1 MEQRR
6 TGVIIV
12 AGGAG
17 RRAGG
22 ALPKQFRIV
31 GNLPVLG
38 HAINAFARALP
49 EAPIVVVLAPEWHDL
64 WHDLAARFRIA
75 RHRCTAGGAERF
87 HSVRNGLDALPI
99 DVSLVAVHDGAR
111 PLVSE
116 ELIRR
121 CVACAAAHDSA
132 VPAVAAVDSMRQ
144 LDAGGTS
151 RPVDRSALR
160 CVQTPQVFDAA
171 LLREAYTTEYRP
183 EFTDDA
189 SVFERAGHSVT
200 LCEGERNNLKITVA
214 EDLLIAGALL
224 DPNDNGREENL

>member
-1 MEQRR
+1 MEQRK

-12 AGGAG
+12 AGGSG

-31 GNLPVLG
+31 GELPVLG

-49 EAPIVVVLAPEWHDL
+49 GAPIVVVLAPEWRDL
-64 WHDLAARFRIA
+64 WRDLAARFYIA
-75 RHRCTAGGAERF
+75 RHTCTAGGAERF

-121 CVACAAAHDSA
+121 CVACAAANDSA
-132 VPAVAAVDSMRQ
+132 VPVVPAVDSMRR
-144 LDAGGTS
+144 LEGDGTS
-151 RPVDRSALR
+151 RPVDRSSLR

-171 LLREAYTTEYRP
+171 LLREAYTAEYRP

-189 SVFERAGHSVT
+189 SVFERAGNRIA

-214 EDLLIAGALL
+214 EDLLIARALL
-224 DPNDNGREENL
+224 DTTSEDREKNL

>member
-1 MEQRR
+1 MEQRK

-12 AGGAG
+12 AGGSG

-22 ALPKQFRIV
+22 TLPKQFRIV
-31 GNLPVLG
+31 GSLPVLG

-49 EAPIVVVLAPEWHDL
+49 GAPIVVVLTPEWRDL
-64 WHDLAARFRIA
+64 WRDLAARFYIA
-75 RHRCTAGGAERF
+75 RHTCAAGGAERF

-111 PLVSE
+111 PLASE

-121 CVACAAAHDSA
+121 CVACAAEHGSA
-132 VPAVAAVDSMRQ
+132 VPTVAAVDSMRL
-144 LDAGGTS
+144 LDDDGTS
-151 RPVDRSALR
+151 HPVDRSRLR
-160 CVQTPQVFDAA
+160 SVQTPQVFDAA
-171 LLREAYTTEYRP
+171 LLREAYMSDYRP

-200 LCEGERNNLKITVA
+200 LCEGERSNLKITVA
-214 EDLLIAGALL
+214 EDLAIAGALL
-224 DPNDNGREENL
+224 DPNDSGREQDL